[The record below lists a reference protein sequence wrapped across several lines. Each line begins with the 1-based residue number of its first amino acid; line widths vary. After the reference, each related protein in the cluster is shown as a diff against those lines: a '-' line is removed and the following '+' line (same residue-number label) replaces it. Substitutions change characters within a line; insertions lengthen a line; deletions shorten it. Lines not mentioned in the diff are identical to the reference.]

1 MRKYFIRRKKPF
13 LLTGSNS
20 FFILLESSNFHFVLQ
35 ERQMSVRKVELS
47 QTMEDYLETI
57 FKIQQIRRAVRVKDI
72 AKLKG
77 VSLPSVNSALA
88 TLANK
93 KLVIHNKY
101 EYVEL
106 SDLGEEIAKKI
117 DTKHRIL
124 REFFIN
130 ILGLDEELSELDA
143 CRMEHGLSST
153 TLERLVGFMEYLYN
167 CPYNQEIT
175 KSQLNCFKDSFKG
188 KGKKA
193 KAKTPGKARRKP
205 G

>member
-1 MRKYFIRRKKPF
+1 MKTAK
-13 LLTGSNS
+13 
-20 FFILLESSNFHFVLQ
+20 
-35 ERQMSVRKVELS
+35 KVELS

-77 VSLPSVNSALA
+77 VSLPSVNSALS
-88 TLANK
+88 TLKKK

-101 EYVEL
+101 DYVEL
-106 SDLGEEIAKKI
+106 SELGEEVARKI

-124 REFFIN
+124 REFFTN

-153 TLERLVGFMEYLYN
+153 TLERLVSFMEYLYN
-167 CPYNQEIT
+167 CPYNQGIT
-175 KSQLNCFKDSFKG
+175 KSQLTCFKDSFLEK
-188 KGKKA
+188 KKKKA
-193 KAKTPGKARRKP
+193 GAKAPAKAPRKP
-205 G
+205 RR